1 MTSQTVTSRIHW
13 GGVLDYVVEAQT
25 FEDGSWYRKY
35 KSGWLEQ
42 GGSFEQ
48 TTTTIDANHVL
59 VTFIKPFTTNVL
71 VVGGFTK
78 STNQAV
84 FGQYLFQSGTTTLT
98 TMVCSL
104 VAYNMNGA
112 IQHDLSIGTGFWY
125 ASGY

>member
-1 MTSQTVTSRIHW
+1 M
-13 GGVLDYVVEAQT
+13 EAQT

-35 KSGWLEQ
+35 KSGWIEQ

-48 TTTTIDANHVL
+48 TTTIDATHVL
-59 VTFIKPFTTNVL
+59 VTFIKPFTNTVL

-78 STNQAV
+78 SANNATY
-84 FGQYLFQSGTTTLT
+84 GQYLFQSGTTTLT

-104 VAYNMNGA
+104 VAYNMNGSV
-112 IQHDLSIGTGFWY
+112 QHGLSIGTGFWY